1 MLRFVIGRLVQAAA
15 ALLVLSVIVFLMSRA
30 TGNPLDMLLSPYATK
45 ADYASL
51 NHALGFDKP
60 LPVQYLIFL
69 SNALHGDLGKSVTSG
84 QSVSQILADRFG
96 ASAMLGLLSI
106 VISLA
111 VGVPFGVLSAVNRGR
126 PIDAVVRLVALF
138 GQSVPLFWA
147 GALLIQIFSVNL
159 GWLPAGTSGRP
170 TDIILPAI
178 TLSLFGI
185 ASISRLLRSSMLE
198 VLDSES
204 IKLARSKGISEMSV
218 IWKHALKNALL
229 PVISFAGVFIV
240 NLVTLAVVVE
250 TVFAWPGVG
259 LLSYSSIISR
269 DFPIIQGVVLLAGA
283 VSILMSTL
291 TDILYVYIDPR
302 IRYAPG

>member
-1 MLRFVIGRLVQAAA
+1 
-15 ALLVLSVIVFLMSRA
+15 
-30 TGNPLDMLLSPYATK
+30 
-45 ADYASL
+45 
-51 NHALGFDKP
+51 
-60 LPVQYLIFL
+60 
-69 SNALHGDLGKSVTSG
+69 
-84 QSVSQILADRFG
+84 
-96 ASAMLGLLSI
+96 
-106 VISLA
+106 
-111 VGVPFGVLSAVNRGR
+111 
-126 PIDAVVRLVALF
+126 VRLVALF